1 MSTSVRPE
9 SLDSRILSDHF
20 RRNSSGFVKVS
31 ARDGSVHMRPAMRF
45 RVSSR
50 VSISLI
56 AMVTAYEY
64 V

>member
-20 RRNSSGFVKVS
+20 RRNSSGLVKVS
-31 ARDGSVHMRPAMRF
+31 ASDGSVHMRPARRL

-50 VSISLI
+50 VSISLMAI
-56 AMVTAYEY
+56 VTA
-64 V
+64 